1 MQRKQVM
8 KSGAILVSELVTKK
22 LALFEV
28 LNYDDERWHLYQ
40 RQTEENSARELTVYS
55 VIRDFS

>member
-1 MQRKQVM
+1 M

-28 LNYDDERWHLYQ
+28 LNYDDERRHLYQ
-40 RQTEENSARELTVYS
+40 RQAEENSARELTVYS